1 MQPAEEKDEE
11 DGRSKDPLSI
21 LDHVNELLATFKK
34 RRQISED
41 DWKAMDAFIDMYKEC
56 GTIKKI
62 SLNTGIG
69 TDKIRKN
76 FRNPIRI
83 PPELNKMLD
92 NEILDLTNNP
102 IIAKE
107 IVLYATDYFNWDN
120 EKKSFVQ
127 DAKSK
132 DVIRL
137 AVDLAKFFKE
147 NPELTDKFN

>member
-1 MQPAEEKDEE
+1 MF
-11 DGRSKDPLSI
+11 L
-21 LDHVNELLATFKK
+21 
-34 RRQISED
+34 
-41 DWKAMDAFIDMYKEC
+41 
-56 GTIKKI
+56 TIKKI
-62 SLNTGIG
+62 SLNTGMS
-69 TDKIRKN
+69 TNEIRKI
-76 FRNPIRI
+76 FRNPIRT

-92 NEILDLTNNP
+92 NEILRLTNNP